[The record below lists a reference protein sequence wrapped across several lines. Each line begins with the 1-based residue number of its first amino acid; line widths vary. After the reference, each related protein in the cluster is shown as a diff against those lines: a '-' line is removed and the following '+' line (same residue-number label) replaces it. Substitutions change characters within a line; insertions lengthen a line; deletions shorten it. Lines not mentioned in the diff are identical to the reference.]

1 MMLCFLY
8 TCTIQYVIMHIII
21 NNTSGINAYMS
32 LHRDDSADTP
42 ANIFE
47 QMAVDWSVK
56 VLSNIS
62 GVKDQRCKQF
72 IFIEKN
78 M

>member
-47 QMAVDWSVK
+47 QMAVD
-56 VLSNIS
+56 
-62 GVKDQRCKQF
+62 
-72 IFIEKN
+72 
-78 M
+78 